1 MTNFGPF
8 GGPVCIH
15 VTDAAPNC
23 IRIMIRSI
31 LTVCAALCALCAS
44 FNVFADCNVDLKS
57 DPLTWASSAAIVAD
71 WGTTLHGTKL
81 RNKGYDFYEDGL
93 IARKVIGR
101 YPTEGRVH
109 AYFAGIMA
117 SSLLSRCFLPEKY
130 SDIVAVYFV
139 VEHGSKAWQNHQI
152 GLNIR
157 F

>member
-1 MTNFGPF
+1 
-8 GGPVCIH
+8 
-15 VTDAAPNC
+15 
-23 IRIMIRSI
+23 MIRSI

-44 FNVFADCNVDLKS
+44 FNVVADCNVDLKS

-71 WGTTLHGTKL
+71 WGTTLHGTRQPRKE
-81 RNKGYDFYEDGL
+81 YVYYEKEA

-117 SSLLSRCFLPEKY
+117 SSLLSRCLLPEKY